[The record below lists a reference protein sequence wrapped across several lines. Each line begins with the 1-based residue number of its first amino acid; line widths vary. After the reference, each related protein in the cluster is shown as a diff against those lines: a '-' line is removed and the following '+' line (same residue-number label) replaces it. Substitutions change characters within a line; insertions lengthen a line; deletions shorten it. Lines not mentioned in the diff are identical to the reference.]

1 MRLCVSEFTQNSST
15 SGQVTKRVSAVPVD
29 MNPNDYEF
37 YKTVVQ
43 DIIDSEKEYL
53 GDIKNLTD
61 SLLVSLRR
69 SKK

>member
-1 MRLCVSEFTQNSST
+1 MR
-15 SGQVTKRVSAVPVD
+15 RMSAVPVD

-53 GDIKNLTD
+53 GDMPAL
-61 SLLVSLRR
+61 
-69 SKK
+69 

>member
-1 MRLCVSEFTQNSST
+1 MLT
-15 SGQVTKRVSAVPVD
+15 SGHTVTKRVSAVPVD

-53 GDIKNLTD
+53 GDIKTLTD

>member
-1 MRLCVSEFTQNSST
+1 MSEITQNPST